1 MLSLADAVRVVA
13 LRSRAITALAGR
25 GGMVSVALPAGEVGV
40 LLEPFGERISV
51 AAVNGPR
58 STVVAGESAALDE
71 FLAAAEAGVSVCG
84 GFLSTMRRT
93 RVRLL

>member
-1 MLSLADAVRVVA
+1 MA